1 MIFKERIVK
10 KIFVVLIVVLMFF
23 SFDCFANFA
32 IGLATGAAVG
42 RRASYIKYD
51 DDDDDDIEAYKKE
64 IASLK
69 IDLKECKKILE
80 NNDID

>member
-51 DDDDDDIEAYKKE
+51 DDDDIEAYKKE

>member
-1 MIFKERIVK
+1 VK

-42 RRASYIKYD
+42 RRTSYIKYD
-51 DDDDDDIEAYKKE
+51 DDDDDIEVYKKE
-64 IASLK
+64 IANLK
-69 IDLKECKKILE
+69 IELNECKKILE

>member
-23 SFDCFANFA
+23 SLDCFANFA

-42 RRASYIKYD
+42 RRASYIKY

>member
-42 RRASYIKYD
+42 RRTSYIKYD
-51 DDDDDDIEAYKKE
+51 DDDDDIEVYKKE
-64 IASLK
+64 IANLK
-69 IDLKECKKILE
+69 IELNECKKILE

>member
-42 RRASYIKYD
+42 RRTSYIKY

-64 IASLK
+64 IDNLK
-69 IDLKECKKILE
+69 IELNECKKILE

>member
-51 DDDDDDIEAYKKE
+51 DDDDDIEAYKKE
-64 IASLK
+64 IANLK
-69 IDLKECKKILE
+69 IELNECKKILE

>member
-1 MIFKERIVK
+1 VK
-10 KIFVVLIVVLMFF
+10 KIFGALIVVLMFF

-42 RRASYIKYD
+42 RRTSDIKY
-51 DDDDDDIEAYKKE
+51 DDDIEAYKKE

>member
-1 MIFKERIVK
+1 MK
-10 KIFVVLIVVLMFF
+10 KIFVVLIGVLMFF

-42 RRASYIKYD
+42 RRTSDIKY